1 MEELSDRE
9 RRSLDILSMKKVAR
23 LIYVVDVEVTCG
35 YNAVETRRL
44 DILSVDLK
52 TSETVNE

>member
-1 MEELSDRE
+1 MEGLSDRE

-23 LIYVVDVEVTCG
+23 LIYVVGVEVTCG
-35 YNAVETRRL
+35 YNVVETGRL